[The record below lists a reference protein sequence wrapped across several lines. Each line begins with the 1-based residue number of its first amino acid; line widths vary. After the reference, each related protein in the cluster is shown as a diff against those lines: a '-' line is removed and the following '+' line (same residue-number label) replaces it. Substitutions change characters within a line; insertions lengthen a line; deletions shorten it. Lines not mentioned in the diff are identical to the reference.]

1 MHSRLRLR
9 LHLLSP
15 VCALRPPLPARAF
28 APQAFKD
35 MNSEAFTDAVY
46 NYDQISKLDPWKT
59 T

>member
-1 MHSRLRLR
+1 VL
-9 LHLLSP
+9 
-15 VCALRPPLPARAF
+15 PP
-28 APQAFKD
+28 QSFKD